1 MLGWNLNRRRI
12 LVCSTTNGRLSADL
26 KLLPRVVIVPVSQI
40 RGQFVI
46 LDCMGAEPSQ
56 GGLLL
61 QVSLSICT
69 IKA

>member
-1 MLGWNLNRRRI
+1 
-12 LVCSTTNGRLSADL
+12 
-26 KLLPRVVIVPVSQI
+26 VIVPVSQI